1 MSSVQASTQQ
11 YEMLIDGEFVPGSR
25 FIPVVNPATEKVV
38 SEIPE
43 ATEGQVNAAVLAAE
57 QAQPGWSGLPAIQR
71 AAHLHEI
78 ATAIRAKKNFLAHV
92 ITEEQGKILSL
103 AEIEVDFSA
112 DYLDYMAGFARRYEG
127 EIIQSDRP
135 GENILLFKAPIG
147 VVAGILPW
155 NFPFFLIVRKVAPA
169 LVTGNTI
176 VIKPSEETPNNAC
189 EFAKIVAESSLPKGV
204 FNLVTGSGP
213 GVGMMLAGHPR
224 VDMVSLTGSVA
235 AGTSVMRAAAANI
248 TKVSLEL
255 GGKAPAIVMQDADLD
270 LAVKAIRDS
279 RIINTGQ
286 VCNCAERVY
295 VHESIAKEF
304 VKRVTVAMKQTKV
317 GDPSETGMEMG
328 PLVNK
333 AQLDRVETAVNQ
345 AVKDGAELVLGGE
358 RGEFRSGYYY
368 QPTVLTNCRQE
379 TDIMRKEIFGPVL
392 PIATFT
398 DLDQAIDMANDC
410 EYGLTSSIFTR
421 NLDAAMRAC
430 NELKFGETYI
440 NREHF
445 EAMQGF
451 HAGWRKSGIGGA
463 DGKHGLEEFLQTH
476 VVYMNYDRKYK
487 ASSTPD

>member
-1 MSSVQASTQQ
+1 MDTIQTSTKQ
-11 YEMLIDGEFVPGSR
+11 YEMLIDGQFVTGSQ
-25 FIPVVNPATEKVV
+25 FIPVINPATERII
-38 SEIPE
+38 SEVPD
-43 ATEGQVNAAVLAAE
+43 ATNQQVNAAVLAAVR
-57 QAQPGWSGLPAIQR
+57 AQTAWSKLPAIKR
-71 AAHLHEI
+71 AAYLHEI
-78 ATAIRAKKNFLAHV
+78 ATAIRGKKDFLAHV
-92 ITEEQGKILSL
+92 ITEEQGKVFPL
-103 AEIEVDFSA
+103 AEVEVDFSA
-112 DYLDYMAGFARRYEG
+112 DYLDYMAEFARRYEG
-127 EIIQSDRP
+127 EIIQSDRS

-169 LVTGNTI
+169 LVTGNTV

-189 EFAKIVAESSLPKGV
+189 EFAKIIAESSLPQGV

-213 GVGMMLAGHPR
+213 GVGSMLAAHPNIG
-224 VDMVSLTGSVA
+224 MVSLTGSVA
-235 AGTSVMRAAAANI
+235 AGASVMRAAASNI

-255 GGKAPAIVMQDADLD
+255 GGKAPAIVMADADLD
-270 LAVKAIRDS
+270 LTIKAIRDS

-304 VKRVTVAMKQTKV
+304 VERITAAMRQTQV
-317 GDPSETGMEMG
+317 GDPFGVGIEMG
-328 PLVNK
+328 PLVNR
-333 AQLDRVETAVNQ
+333 AQLDRVETAVRQ
-345 AVKDGAELVLGGE
+345 ATEDGAELVLGGE
-358 RGEFRSGYYY
+358 RAKFPSGYYY

-398 DLDQAIDMANDC
+398 DLDQAINMANDC
-410 EYGLTSSIFTR
+410 EYGLTSSIFTK
-421 NLDAAMRAC
+421 NLDAAMRAS

-445 EAMQGF
+445 EAIQGF

-463 DGKHGLEEFLQTH
+463 DGKHGMEEFLHTH
-476 VVYMNYDRKYK
+476 VVYMNYDLNYK
-487 ASSTPD
+487 ASSKIR